1 MLDSS
6 AIGFGASDGIRIRDQ
21 ELGKHA
27 NRSETVADQ
36 RSWPIPEHPLP
47 SRSVGQPSLWTPDG
61 HPCASSSA
69 FPRTGT
75 RRRDPREDSPSS
87 ISAPARR
94 LVRRMKRTLIPL
106 AVLVTFA
113 WSASAQTHE

>member
-61 HPCASSSA
+61 HPC
-69 FPRTGT
+69 T
-75 RRRDPREDSPSS
+75 RIGVPAYRNAGDVALGNILLLPFRRQRDD
-87 ISAPARR
+87 
-94 LVRRMKRTLIPL
+94 
-106 AVLVTFA
+106 
-113 WSASAQTHE
+113 WSGA